1 MNDKDKYAGAGKA
14 AEVCTIWPAEA
25 ADQMGKMI
33 EQCNLTNHILST
45 DGRIAGNAPL
55 ATRAGF
61 LAEEIHAE
69 TFNFDAILKQKSIR
83 AFTDRYPNSPL
94 SGNNPTNDILISK
107 DGKIVKGVQ
116 LKYYKDGKATAN
128 AFRDIRDGKT
138 HYDETD
144 VMLGPADQLQD
155 IKNSAWRTELKN
167 REIRPQVAK
176 AARNVSKKITD
187 HLYEDSV
194 SSMPTSK
201 SYVQKIASGTNE
213 GKKLHRQLQNMHK
226 VRSTVQQTMHAAGSA
241 AVATSIIAGTINTV
255 SCLDKVQKGEMSI
268 QDAFSYI
275 LRNTAVAAGD
285 SALKAAGATAAV
297 SMTARIVPD
306 LFHGTILQANLVSG
320 AVAGTAICAI
330 DIVECLVLVA
340 AGKMTWQDL
349 ETRMGTNIFQTSAGV
364 AGASIGAAIGA
375 PAGPLGMMLGSLI
388 GGMIGS
394 MAMTVAIENLIEK
407 PFREIMDNTCNTVKM
422 EHVMFFVIE
431 QMKRSDTIMAE
442 ARRQRIESMKRV
454 ADDLASGDDE
464 MWNTAHDILNI
475 ARS

>member
-1 MNDKDKYAGAGKA
+1 MNDKDKYAGASKA
-14 AEVCTIWPAEA
+14 AEVCTIWPSEA

-33 EQCNLTNHILST
+33 EQCNLTDSILT
-45 DGRIAGNAPL
+45 ADKRIAGNAPL
-55 ATRAGF
+55 ATRGGF
-61 LAEEIHAE
+61 SAEEIHAE
-69 TFNFDAILKQKSIR
+69 TFNLDAILKQKNVR
-83 AFTDRYPNSPL
+83 AFTDRYPDSPL
-94 SGNNPTNDILISK
+94 SGNNGINDILITG
-107 DGKIVKGVQ
+107 DGKTVKGIQ
-116 LKYYKDGKATAN
+116 LKYYQDGKATAD
-128 AFRDIRDGKT
+128 AFRTIKDNKP
-138 HYDETD
+138 HYKETD
-144 VMLGPADQLQD
+144 VMLGPSDQLQE
-155 IKNSAWRTELKN
+155 IKDSALKTELKN
-167 REIRPQVAK
+167 RETRPQVAE
-176 AARNVSKKITD
+176 AARDVRKKVTD
-187 HLYEDSV
+187 HLNEDGV
-194 SSMPTSK
+194 SSKPTSR
-201 SYVQKIASGTNE
+201 SVARKIASGSDE
-213 GKKLHRQLQNMHK
+213 GKKIHRKIQNEYK
-226 VRSTVQQTMHAAGSA
+226 ASSTIRQTMHAAGSA